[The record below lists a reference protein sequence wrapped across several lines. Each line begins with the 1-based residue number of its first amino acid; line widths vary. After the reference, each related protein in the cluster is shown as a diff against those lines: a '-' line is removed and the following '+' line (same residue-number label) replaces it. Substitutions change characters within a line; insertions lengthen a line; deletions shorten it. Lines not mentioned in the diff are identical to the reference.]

1 MANNEEQAKCRKLA
15 ERDLHRRTFVAGTV
29 VDPKKPEWIKVQ
41 LDSGSTVAA
50 HPTGRMRREAGSRLV
65 QAGDR
70 VIVCLPPDSI
80 SRGFLWAYVREEDY
94 RFDESTR
101 GNN

>member
-1 MANNEEQAKCRKLA
+1 MANNEEQEKCRELT

-29 VDPKKPEWIKVQ
+29 VDPKKPEEIKVQ

-50 HPTGRMRREAGSRLV
+50 HPTGRMRREAGRRLV
-65 QAGDR
+65 KAGDR

-80 SRGFLWAYVREEDY
+80 SMAILWAYVREEDY
-94 RFDESTR
+94 RFDESIR
-101 GNN
+101 ENN